1 MNNVDEFVSRIE
13 NAIKQKISNAEIVS
27 ESNNIVIRFVLD
39 GKVFYAKF
47 YSNKGMHV
55 DNELML
61 YKCIPEE
68 GKKYLKTL
76 VYSNIESD
84 ESEKFAIYEE
94 VKGRTLAEIAD
105 SEGISEELADKV
117 AKSMLDYFRIISSV
131 KTNKYGNLSGSL
143 DGKYDSFLQ
152 YIYEYQFPTTKS
164 LFLNQTTRG
173 LSSIPYM
180 LLEKNAELLDE
191 GYSCLT
197 PIDSNFKNIMITDRG
212 EVKVIDPGAVISA
225 PLSMGMGEFVAHSF
239 GTKVYDKFIENM
251 QASNVQKKRLSI
263 YGILSSMNIM
273 AFLVRNNIGNIK
285 TSKPFGNTHTFFEL
299 IEKHLQ
305 VIHKPIEI
313 ENDSRKPK
321 RTFENEK

>member
-1 MNNVDEFVSRIE
+1 MNNIDEFVIRIE
-13 NAIKQKISNAEIVS
+13 NAMQQKISNAEIIS
-27 ESNNIVIRFVLD
+27 ETNNIVIKFVLD
-39 GKVFYAKF
+39 GKAFYAKF
-47 YSNKGMHV
+47 YKNKGIHV

-76 VYSNIESD
+76 VYSNLTFNE
-84 ESEKFAIYEE
+84 EEKFAIYEE
-94 VKGRTLAEIAD
+94 VKGRTLAEISD
-105 SEGISEELADKV
+105 EEGISEELAEKV
-117 AKSMLDYFRIISSV
+117 AKSMLDYFRVISSV
-131 KTNKYGNLSGSL
+131 KTNQYGNLSGSL

-152 YIYEYQFPTTKS
+152 YIYEYQFPTTKA
-164 LFLNQTTRG
+164 LFLNQNTRAF
-173 LSSIPYM
+173 SSLPYM

-197 PIDSNFKNIMITDRG
+197 PIDSNFKNIMITDEG
-212 EVKVIDPGAVISA
+212 HVKIIDPGAVISA

-239 GTKVYDKFIENM
+239 GTKIYDKFIENM
-251 QASNVQKKRLSI
+251 QATDEQKKRLSI

-285 TSKPFGNTHTFFEL
+285 TSKPFGNKHTFFEL

-305 VIHKPIEI
+305 VVCKPIETEI
-313 ENDSRKPK
+313 HSEKIKEDR
-321 RTFENEK
+321 ENEK